1 MQQLGLEGMP
11 TRLFSCT
18 PSRLGTWLDCPR
30 RYRMTYL
37 DRPPLQKGPAW
48 AHNTVGAV
56 AHLALARWWDLPLAR
71 RTPAGARGLLER
83 AWQTDGFSDDA
94 QAHRWKGYAGDL
106 VERYA
111 EGLDPEEDPVGIERT
126 VAFKT
131 GSLAVSGRVDRVDR
145 RGDEL
150 VVVDY
155 KTGRS
160 PLTEDDARGSMALA
174 LYALACARTLRTPC
188 TTVELHHLTTGRTL
202 SWEHTPES
210 LQRHVGRAE
219 RIAAEAVGAKEALD
233 AGGAPDEHF
242 PPRPSALCGWCDFA
256 RHCPEGLAASGG
268 PKKPWAGLAEERSPV
283 ADETS

>member
-1 MQQLGLEGMP
+1 MEQLGLEGMP

-18 PSRLGTWLDCPR
+18 PSRLTTWLDCPR

-56 AHLALARWWDLPLAR
+56 AHLALARWWDLPLER
-71 RTPAGARGLLER
+71 RTPAHARGLVER

-94 QAHRWKGYAGDL
+94 QADRWKGYTGDV

-111 EGLDPEEDPVGIERT
+111 EGLDPEQDPVGIERT

-131 GSLAVSGRVDRVDR
+131 GTLAVSGRVDRVDR
-145 RGDEL
+145 RGEEL

-160 PLTEDDARGSMALA
+160 VLTEDDARGSMALA
-174 LYALACARTLRTPC
+174 LYAIASTRTLRTPC
-188 TTVELHHLTTGRTL
+188 TKVELHHLTTGKTL
-202 SWEHTPES
+202 AWEHTPET
-210 LQRHVGRAE
+210 LERHVGRAE
-219 RIAAEAVGAKEALD
+219 RIAAEAVAAKDALD

-242 PPRPSALCGWCDFA
+242 PARPSSLCGWCDFA

-268 PKKPWAGLAEERSPV
+268 PKKPWAGLATEWTPISEES
-283 ADETS
+283 